1 MTTHPTAP
9 AAPARPTA
17 PALTAPGFP
26 EEQVRARARLGTAA
40 VFPDPAAYGSRL
52 FGPTAAAAGDALD
65 RMRIVPPVFMPERL
79 EKLID
84 LAREPQFDDVD
95 LTTRVGGFTA
105 RLPLYLSAFG
115 STRAGSGDLAV
126 HASRQAA
133 RLGIPVVIGENMVPV
148 HGYRRGGAGGGDA
161 TRSALLARVEAY
173 LEAAPDGV
181 GGIVVQQS
189 TEDADSEVWNLLYSD
204 PAFRPLL
211 ETGRLAF
218 ELKTGQGAK
227 PGLGGMTVVDR
238 AEAEQLARRFT
249 VREVFGPDAPRSLRC
264 ATPGT
269 FTEEILRQQLRFMRN
284 NFPKARTWVKFHPGR
299 DIGHAARTAWAA
311 GADAV
316 TVDGAEG
323 GTGWAPGVF
332 LDQVGLPL
340 AEALRRIGTPTGC
353 LLATGGVWEGGRAV
367 RALALGAGAVGLGR
381 AALVAVDEDPEHG
394 LERLAGA
401 LALELRLL
409 VSALG
414 KYTPA
419 ALAPDDLWSPPPFP
433 DPYAGPGPYAGPVPD
448 PHRAPTHPQVPGP
461 APVHAQ
467 TSAPASAQAPAPA
480 PVHAPPSASA
490 GPSAPGPTPADGP
503 GRSA

>member
-1 MTTHPTAP
+1 MTTSPTPP
-9 AAPARPTA
+9 AVPTRPTV

-26 EEQVRARARLGTAA
+26 EAQVRARARLGTAA

-52 FGPTAAAAGDALD
+52 FGPTAAAGGGDALD
-65 RMRIVPPVFMPERL
+65 RTRIVPPVFMPERL

-84 LAREPQFDDVD
+84 LAREPEFGDVD

-133 RLGIPVVIGENMVPV
+133 RLGIPMVIGENVVPV
-148 HGYRRGGAGGGDA
+148 HGYRRTGTGGGDA

-173 LEAAPDGV
+173 LEAAPDGA

-227 PGLGGMTVVDR
+227 PGLGGMTVVGR

-249 VREVFGPDAPRSLRC
+249 VREVFGPDAPNSLRC

-340 AEALRRIGTPTGC
+340 AEALRRVGTPTGC

-394 LERLAGA
+394 LERLADA

-419 ALAPDDLWSPPPFP
+419 ALAPDDLWSPPPYP
-433 DPYAGPGPYAGPVPD
+433 DPYAGGEGGPYTDPYADPYAGHAPHPD
-448 PHRAPTHPQVPGP
+448 PAQDP
-461 APVHAQ
+461 ADPEIR
-467 TSAPASAQAPAPA
+467 AQAPAA
-480 PVHAPPSASA
+480 PQTLTQTQ
-490 GPSAPGPTPADGP
+490 PGAADGP
-503 GRSA
+503 GRPE

>member
-1 MTTHPTAP
+1 MT
-9 AAPARPTA
+9 
-17 PALTAPGFP
+17 ALSTPGFP
-26 EEQVRARARLGTAA
+26 EREIRARARNGTAEVFPDSRTYGTRLYGPGAGTAA
-40 VFPDPAAYGSRL
+40 DG
-52 FGPTAAAAGDALD
+52 LD
-65 RMRIVPPVFMPERL
+65 RARIVPPVFMPQRL

-84 LAREPQFDDVD
+84 LAREPEFTDVD
-95 LTTRVGGFTA
+95 LGARVGGFTA

-126 HASRQAA
+126 HAGRQAA
-133 RLGIPVVIGENMVPV
+133 RLGIPMVIGENMIPV
-148 HGYRRGGAGGGDA
+148 HGYRRAGDA

-173 LEAAPDGV
+173 LDAAPDGI
-181 GGIVVQQS
+181 GGVVVQQS

-249 VREVFGPDAPRSLRC
+249 VREVLDPDGERQLRC

-269 FTEEILRQQLRFMRN
+269 FTDEILRQQLRFMRN

-299 DIGHAARTAWAA
+299 DVAHAARTAWAA

-332 LDQVGLPL
+332 LDHVGLPL
-340 AEALRRIGTPTGC
+340 GECLRRIGRPDGC
-353 LLATGGVWEGGRAV
+353 LLATGGMWEGGRAV
-367 RALALGAGAVGLGR
+367 RALALGATAVGLGR

-394 LERLAGA
+394 LEHLVDSI
-401 LALELRLL
+401 ALELQLL
-409 VSALG
+409 ISALG
-414 KYTPA
+414 KYEVA
-419 ALAPDDLWSPPPFP
+419 ALGPEDLWWP
-433 DPYAGPGPYAGPVPD
+433 DGHPSYGADAPLLGVADPAGA
-448 PHRAPTHPQVPGP
+448 AP
-461 APVHAQ
+461 
-467 TSAPASAQAPAPA
+467 
-480 PVHAPPSASA
+480 
-490 GPSAPGPTPADGP
+490 
-503 GRSA
+503 

>member
-1 MTTHPTAP
+1 MTAHTPTPTATP
-9 AAPARPTA
+9 TGTPVAPLAAPG
-17 PALTAPGFP
+17 LP
-26 EEQVRARARLGTAA
+26 EAAIRARARRGTAE
-40 VFPDPAAYGSRL
+40 VFPAPAAYGTRL
-52 FGPTAAAAGDALD
+52 LGPSTAAEQAAVAGDALD
-65 RMRIVPPVFMPERL
+65 RARIVPPVFMPERL

-84 LAREPQFDDVD
+84 LAREPEFSDVE
-95 LTTRVGGFTA
+95 LGTRVGGFTA

-133 RLGIPVVIGENMVPV
+133 RLGIPMVIGENMVPV
-148 HGYRRGGAGGGDA
+148 HGYRRAGEA
-161 TRSALLARVEAY
+161 LRSALRARVEAY
-173 LEAAPDGV
+173 LDAVPDGA

-211 ETGRLAF
+211 ESGRLAF

-238 AEAEQLARRFT
+238 AEGERLAGRFT
-249 VREVFGPDAPRSLRC
+249 VREVFGPDDGHRLRC

-269 FTEEILRQQLRFMRN
+269 FTDEILRQQLRFMRN

-299 DIGHAARTAWAA
+299 DIDRAARTAWAA

-332 LDQVGLPL
+332 LDHVGLPL
-340 AEALRRIGTPTGC
+340 AECLRRIGRPDGC
-353 LLATGGVWEGGRAV
+353 LLASGGVWEGGRAV
-367 RALALGAGAVGLGR
+367 RALALGARAVGLGR
-381 AALVAVDEDPEHG
+381 AALLAVDEDPDHG
-394 LERLAGA
+394 LERLADA

-414 KYTPA
+414 KYTVG
-419 ALAPDDLWSPPPFP
+419 ALAPEDLWWP
-433 DPYAGPGPYAGPVPD
+433 DG
-448 PHRAPTHPQVPGP
+448 HPGP
-461 APVHAQ
+461 APQ
-467 TSAPASAQAPAPA
+467 PAPQPA
-480 PVHAPPSASA
+480 PE
-490 GPSAPGPTPADGP
+490 PGAAHGP
-503 GRSA
+503 GAAQGSGPGAAGAAGTGHRPAGGTP

>member
-1 MTTHPTAP
+1 MTMTIP
-9 AAPARPTA
+9 AAPAEPMNGSAPLVPSVPLTA
-17 PALTAPGFP
+17 SIPSAPSAPSVPSGLSAPGFP
-26 EEQVRARARLGTAA
+26 EEQVRARARTGSAA
-40 VFPDPAAYGSRL
+40 VFPDPATYGARL
-52 FGPTAAAAGDALD
+52 FGPAAAHGGDALD
-65 RMRIVPPVFMPERL
+65 RTRIVPPVFMPERL

-84 LAREPQFDDVD
+84 LAREPEFGDVD
-95 LTTRVGGFTA
+95 LTARVGGFTA

-133 RLGIPVVIGENMVPV
+133 RLGIPMVIGENMVPV
-148 HGYRRGGAGGGDA
+148 HGYRKAGDA
-161 TRSALLARVEAY
+161 TRSALRARVEAY
-173 LEAAPDGV
+173 LEAAPDGA

-227 PGLGGMTVVDR
+227 PGLGGMTVVGR

-249 VREVFGPDAPRSLRC
+249 VREVFGEDAPQLLRC

-299 DIGHAARTAWAA
+299 DIARAARTAWAA

-340 AEALRRIGTPTGC
+340 AECLRRIGPSEGC

-367 RALALGAGAVGLGR
+367 RALALGATAVGLGR

-394 LERLAGA
+394 LERLVEA

-409 VSALG
+409 ISALG
-414 KYTPA
+414 KYAPA
-419 ALAPDDLWSPPPFP
+419 ALAPDDLW
-433 DPYAGPGPYAGPVPD
+433 DPAQGGVPC
-448 PHRAPTHPQVPGP
+448 
-461 APVHAQ
+461 
-467 TSAPASAQAPAPA
+467 
-480 PVHAPPSASA
+480 
-490 GPSAPGPTPADGP
+490 
-503 GRSA
+503 

>member
-1 MTTHPTAP
+1 MTS
-9 AAPARPTA
+9 
-17 PALTAPGFP
+17 LNAPGFP
-26 EEQVRARARLGTAA
+26 EEQVRARARGGTAA
-40 VFPDPAAYGSRL
+40 VFPDPTGYGTRL
-52 FGPTAAAAGDALD
+52 YGPTPAAPADALD
-65 RMRIVPPVFMPERL
+65 RARIVPPVFMPERL

-84 LAREPQFDDVD
+84 LAREPEFSDVD
-95 LTTRVGGFTA
+95 LTTHVGGFTA

-126 HASRQAA
+126 HAARQAA
-133 RLGIPVVIGENMVPV
+133 RLGIPMVIGENMVPV
-148 HGYRRGGAGGGDA
+148 HGHRRADDA
-161 TRSALLARVEAY
+161 TRSALSARIDAY
-173 LEAAPDGV
+173 LAEVPDGC
-181 GGIVVQQS
+181 GGVVVQQS

-238 AEAEQLARRFT
+238 AEAERLARRFT
-249 VREVFGPDAPRSLRC
+249 VRDVFGEDSAHRLRC

-269 FTEEILRQQLRFMRN
+269 FTDEILRQQLRFMRN

-299 DIGHAARTAWAA
+299 DIDRAARAAWAA

-323 GTGWAPGVF
+323 GTGWAPAVF

-340 AEALRRIGTPTGC
+340 AECLRRIGRPDGC
-353 LLATGGVWEGGRAV
+353 LLATGGIWEGGRAL
-367 RALALGAGAVGLGR
+367 RALALGARAVGLGR
-381 AALVAVDEDPEHG
+381 AALVAVDEDPGHG
-394 LERLAGA
+394 LERLAEA

-414 KYTPA
+414 KYATTALGPEDLWWPDTSFAAPAHPADDGTGHPA
-419 ALAPDDLWSPPPFP
+419 AVTTAPREAARP
-433 DPYAGPGPYAGPVPD
+433 AGGA
-448 PHRAPTHPQVPGP
+448 A
-461 APVHAQ
+461 
-467 TSAPASAQAPAPA
+467 
-480 PVHAPPSASA
+480 
-490 GPSAPGPTPADGP
+490 
-503 GRSA
+503 